1 MLVNCVAYKNGV
13 KIRDIFPGEVD
24 EFLVMPDCFV
34 WVALVDPSEDELKV
48 YQAEFGLHELAVED
62 ALKGHQRAKIEEFGD
77 SLFVVVKTIETY
89 GASFTTGEVHIF
101 AGRNYILSVRRNS
114 MKGFGHVRTR
124 CEAEP
129 HLLEKGSGF
138 VLYALMDEIV
148 DRYFPV
154 IEQLEENLEIVESKI
169 FVGRNARASVEQLYA
184 LKQTVVE
191 IKHVV
196 VPLLEAVSKLQGGRV
211 PSVCVQSQEY
221 FRDVYDHLY
230 RINSAV
236 ENVREML
243 FTAIQVN
250 LSLIS
255 LGESEDNK
263 RLAAGAAL
271 FAVPTMIAG
280 IYGMNFE
287 NMPELKHRYGYYIAL
302 FVMIFVDLVLYIRFK
317 KSRWL

>member
-1 MLVNCVAYKNGV
+1 MLVNCVAYKNGI
-13 KIRDIFPGEVD
+13 KIRDIFPGEID
-24 EFLVMPDCFV
+24 EFLKLPDCFV
-34 WVALVDPSEDELKV
+34 WVALVEPTEAELNV
-48 YQAEFGLHELAVED
+48 YKEEFELHSLAVED
-62 ALKGHQRAKIEEFGD
+62 ALHGHQRAKIEEFGE
-77 SLFVVVKTIETY
+77 SLFVVIKTLEGYNEQI
-89 GASFTTGEVHIF
+89 ATGEVHVF
-101 AGRNYILSVRRNS
+101 VGRNYVLSVRRNS
-114 MKGFGHVRTR
+114 EKGFAHVRTR
-124 CEAEP
+124 CESEP
-129 HLLEKGSGF
+129 HLLSKGSGF

-148 DRYFPV
+148 DRYFPI
-154 IEQLEENLEIVESKI
+154 IERLEEDLERLESRI
-169 FVGRNARASVEQLYA
+169 FVGKNVRANVEKLYG
-184 LKQTVVE
+184 LKQNVVE

-196 VPLLEAVSKLQGGRV
+196 VPLLESVSKLQGGRV
-211 PSVCVQSQEY
+211 PAVCVESQEY

-230 RINSAV
+230 RINSSV

-287 NMPELKHRYGYYIAL
+287 NMPELKHQYGYYIAL
-302 FVMIFVDLVLYIRFK
+302 GVMIITDLVLYIKFK
-317 KSRWL
+317 RSRWL